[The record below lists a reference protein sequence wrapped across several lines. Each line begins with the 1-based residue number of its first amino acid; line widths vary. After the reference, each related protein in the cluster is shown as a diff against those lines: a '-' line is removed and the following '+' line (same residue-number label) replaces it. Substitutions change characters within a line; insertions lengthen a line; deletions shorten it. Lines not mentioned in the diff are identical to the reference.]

1 MNKRLI
7 IKVLIGLGL
16 LLLILMAVGEY
27 QWRTQGLGVEI
38 DRTKALGVVTNSYG
52 IRDQDLAT
60 IEVSSFEAK
69 DKALLIKI
77 AKDSQ
82 EIMRHSS
89 DLDWIRKN
97 GRMIY
102 VRGYCAIVFESEK
115 TKKPAFFTK
124 KFRNT
129 EERQLLNLEFED
141 NYSKIFPINIPE
153 KTEQQ
158 NCYD

>member
-60 IEVSSFEAK
+60 IEASSFEAK

-97 GRMIY
+97 GRMILD
-102 VRGYCAIVFESEK
+102 GHSES
-115 TKKPAFFTK
+115 T
-124 KFRNT
+124 R
-129 EERQLLNLEFED
+129 LLVL
-141 NYSKIFPINIPE
+141 IL
-153 KTEQQ
+153 
-158 NCYD
+158 